1 MNCRELLRLF
11 VRPLTCNSQL
21 SIINVIENL
30 FYWQSRMNLSLWIL
44 RLIASSPG
52 DEKTDP
58 NRLSHC
64 KVLVEK
70 PGNKRV
76 TILPRNNII
85 TNYSVIWRVTN
96 YRQIVHFYSIF
107 FFFYIFIKF
116 LTIFTIYKI
125 SSSEFTCFVNK
136 FVVFLQKDIQIVVAF
151 NTHERFLTFNV

>member
-44 RLIASSPG
+44 WLIASSPC
-52 DEKTDP
+52 DEKTNP

-70 PGNKRV
+70 PGNKRI
-76 TILPRNNII
+76 TTLPRNNII

-96 YRQIVHFYSIF
+96 YRQIIHFYSI
-107 FFFYIFIKF
+107 FFYIFIKF
-116 LTIFTIYKI
+116 LTIFTICRI

-136 FVVFLQKDIQIVVAF
+136 FVVFLQNDIQIAVAF
-151 NTHERFLTFNV
+151 NYHERFLTFNV